1 MMAADVYTSIK
12 DFFDE
17 NSISYRE
24 VEHASGASA
33 EEYHNALG
41 CRYEQQAKC
50 LLLKIYGDTEYFV
63 ILTIPAQKRA
73 NLDLIASTLK
83 ARKVRMAT
91 KEELKEVTG
100 CNFGELPPLGKIFNL
115 SLIMDG
121 DFLNESEIFLNAG
134 RVDRSF
140 IINPLELKRAENPL
154 II

>member
-1 MMAADVYTSIK
+1 MAADVYTSIK
-12 DFFDE
+12 NFFDE
-17 NSISYRE
+17 NFISYRE
-24 VEHASGASA
+24 VEHAPGASA

-50 LLLKIYGDTEYFV
+50 LLIKVYGDMEYFV

-73 NLDLIASTLK
+73 NLDLITSTLK